1 MTDVR
6 NSGYL
11 AEAQTVAWSSN
22 GFDALTDNEWTD
34 ASDVI
39 DNSTT
44 GYMFADFEF
53 NLGSFAWPNAADN
66 AIELYIIPS
75 VDGTNYPE
83 YNGGGGTG
91 DEQEN
96 NQLFVGSVT
105 GPSNETTTAR
115 LAIRGIE
122 LPAGKFK
129 VGIRNRAGQTLNA
142 TNTCKWRPWGYKSA

>member
-11 AEAQTVAWSSN
+11 AEATAVSWSAN

-34 ASDVI
+34 ASDEI
-39 DNSTT
+39 NNSL

-53 NLGSFAWPNAADN
+53 NLGSAVFPAATDN

-75 VDGTNYPE
+75 VDGTNYPDWT
-83 YNGGGGTG
+83 GGGTIN

-96 NQLFVGSVT
+96 NQYFVGSVT
-105 GPSNETTTAR
+105 ILQGTA
-115 LAIRGIE
+115 AFRGALRGVE
-122 LPAGKFK
+122 LPPGKYK
-129 VGIRNRAGQTLNA
+129 IGIRNRAGVTLNA
-142 TNTCKWRPWGYKSA
+142 TNTLKWRPWGYKSA